1 MAPSTALTSGM
12 GADATQRLL
21 EIPEGIRTTVLDRH
35 LPLEAAAE
43 VINELGLNSG
53 QTHRANRNMQRIVR
67 RAWSRRSI
75 AKRAVTFDEF
85 ADAVPEC
92 HWSLMFEVC
101 GLILL
106 GRDTEACALI
116 TAARHFEAARTV
128 RCAP

>member
-1 MAPSTALTSGM
+1 M
-12 GADATQRLL
+12 
-21 EIPEGIRTTVLDRH
+21 LDRH

-53 QTHRANRNMQRIVR
+53 QTRQANRNMQHIVR

-75 AKRAVTFDEF
+75 SQRAVTFDEF

-106 GRDTEACALI
+106 SRDTEACALI
-116 TAARHFEAARTV
+116 TAARHLEAARAGG
-128 RCAP
+128 CAP